1 MISPSTTYPNIS
13 SAIVSPPASPPRSA
27 ANRLVRLLSTRSA
40 ASSGS
45 VRSASPATPGHP
57 PPNLVGSPNE
67 GSQGQDQALREALTH
82 EQALRKEAESQSAQK
97 DTEIEELSTQLFEQA
112 NEMVAVERR
121 ARAKLENRVEI
132 LEKRDNDKAKRLGL
146 LEMRVQRAERVRA
159 LLMREVK
166 VDESEDGDEG
176 ETKMSLEKPRSMSE

>member
-1 MISPSTTYPNIS
+1 
-13 SAIVSPPASPPRSA
+13 
-27 ANRLVRLLSTRSA
+27 
-40 ASSGS
+40 
-45 VRSASPATPGHP
+45 
-57 PPNLVGSPNE
+57 
-67 GSQGQDQALREALTH
+67 LTL
-82 EQALRKEAESQSAQK
+82 EQSLRKEAETQSAKK

-121 ARAKLENRVEI
+121 ARAKLENRVEV

-176 ETKMSLEKPRSMSE
+176 ETKMPLEKLRSMSE